1 MRRRPGDCLPR
12 TIARVRLGFGEVS
25 GYKHSLEYHVSEAP
39 RFFGVFTL
47 VVIGG
52 TIVAR
57 VAPNRVPPNV
67 GVEGINA
74 LMLLLV
80 PGFLILLVMKDLPPE
95 HWLRGVYA

>member
-12 TIARVRLGFGEVS
+12 TIARVRLELGEVS
-25 GYKHSLEYHVSEAP
+25 GYKHSLEYHLSEAL

-52 TIVAR
+52 TIVAC
-57 VAPNRVPPNV
+57 VAPNRVPLNV
-67 GVEGINA
+67 GAEGMNA
-74 LMLLLV
+74 LMLPLV
-80 PGFLILLVMKDLPPE
+80 PGFLILLVMKVLPPE